1 MGRKSTKQD
10 KELLSIQDNPL
21 ANNVEIIVDAKPI
34 RNAVDE
40 NGNPVSILIERINA
54 IKLFKSLKTKH
65 LILYNIQKPNTHRL
79 LFLILFNIQKN
90 DDFIRLNNKLLCK
103 ALNLS
108 RNTINQS
115 IKELEQLNIIQKTNT
130 KDYYWINPEILFY
143 GSRKNKYP
151 DKCQ

>member
-1 MGRKSTKQD
+1 LGRKSTKQD